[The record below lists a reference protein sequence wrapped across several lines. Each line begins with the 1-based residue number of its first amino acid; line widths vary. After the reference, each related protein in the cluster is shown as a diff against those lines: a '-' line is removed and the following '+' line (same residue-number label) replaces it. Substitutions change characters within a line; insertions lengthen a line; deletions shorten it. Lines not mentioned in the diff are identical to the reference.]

1 MSIVK
6 RWAVTYTKHLKQKRK
21 VYQDGVL
28 ELCGS
33 GKKVLLYDDCEKL
46 IDSKFLKNDEV
57 IECGTTVTLE
67 AHLVDIGVLEESR
80 APLADINVTEW
91 NALYTTQITQ
101 KAKKFHDGFLRLSVC
116 GSYIDQV
123 TSLNEEGVVL
133 GSKYVKSSEF
143 IKIGKTFELP
153 NYLVEIF
160 ELRTVEGVSWVYIFG
175 KRDCNFLTIQHD
187 LNTQGSFELMP

>member
-1 MSIVK
+1 MVMIKTPRGLFEKHFEEESAGCLNRRPDSENEFDMNCGTNMSIVK

-57 IECGTTVTLE
+57 IECGRTVTLE

-80 APLADINVTEW
+80 APLADINVTGVRSTERHGAGSQKERKKSMLHRRLPQNHS
-91 NALYTTQITQ
+91 NATNKNEGVTQ
-101 KAKKFHDGFLRLSVC
+101 KMQLESF
-116 GSYIDQV
+116 
-123 TSLNEEGVVL
+123 
-133 GSKYVKSSEF
+133 
-143 IKIGKTFELP
+143 GKPQSLP
-153 NYLVEIF
+153 NASGT
-160 ELRTVEGVSWVYIFG
+160 TVKG
-175 KRDCNFLTIQHD
+175 
-187 LNTQGSFELMP
+187 

>member
-6 RWAVTYTKHLKQKRK
+6 RWAVTYMKHLKQKRK

-33 GKKVLLYDDCEKL
+33 SKKVLLYDDCEKL

-57 IECGTTVTLE
+57 IECGRTVTLE

-80 APLADINVTEW
+80 APLADINVTGVRSTERHGAGSQKEW

-123 TSLNEEGVVL
+123 TLLNEEGVVL
-133 GSKYVKSSEF
+133 SSKYVKSSEF
-143 IKIGKTFELP
+143 IKTGKTFELP

-160 ELRTVEGVSWVYIFG
+160 ELRTVEGG
-175 KRDCNFLTIQHD
+175 KTNPEI
-187 LNTQGSFELMP
+187 